1 MKIIKKIF
9 ALFCALIS
17 GWILFFI
24 IDAPGFIDEF
34 IALPIF
40 ILSMKTLGVDLTR
53 YVPWIKAR
61 KKKSIFPSK
70 NNQPSGRGPVIDV

>member
-1 MKIIKKIF
+1 MQIIKKI
-9 ALFCALIS
+9 CALIS

-34 IALPIF
+34 IALPVF

-61 KKKSIFPSK
+61 KKKSIVPGQ
-70 NNQPSGRGPVIDV
+70 NNQTSGRGPVIDV